1 MGVLAPAVSVWVGK
15 AANRSAIRPD
25 GVRIQGW
32 LKTTWIM
39 AQKPRVPVT
48 AQAPGR
54 SESFDPDSLYAR
66 LAEEY
71 GPALA
76 RIARSHE
83 ADADLNRDLLQ
94 DLHLALWRSLRGY
107 DGRCSLRTWVYR
119 VAHNTA
125 VTYVI
130 RRRRSRHS
138 VLCTL
143 EELDAQDLLIDP
155 DSSAS
160 GADYDQSIDRLYSLI
175 RRLAP
180 LDRQIMLLYLEDL
193 DAAEIATTTGLSPGN
208 VATKVHRIKRLLT
221 RLYHSEDPSH
231 E

>member
-1 MGVLAPAVSVWVGK
+1 
-15 AANRSAIRPD
+15 
-25 GVRIQGW
+25 
-32 LKTTWIM
+32 M
-39 AQKPRVPVT
+39 AQKLQVPIV

-54 SESFDPDSLYAR
+54 SESLDPDSLYAQ
-66 LAEEY
+66 LAQEY

-83 ADADLNRDLLQ
+83 ADADLRRDLLQ
-94 DLHLALWRSLRGY
+94 DLHVALWRSLGGY

-119 VAHNTA
+119 VAHNA
-125 VTYVI
+125 ALTYVT
-130 RRRRSRHS
+130 RRRRSRHG

-143 EELDAQDLLIDP
+143 DELDTQGFLT
-155 DSSAS
+155 DSDSAAS
-160 GADYDQSIDRLYSLI
+160 GAEYDQSAARLYSLI

-193 DAAEIATTTGLSPGN
+193 DAAEIAATTGLSPGN
-208 VATKVHRIKRLLT
+208 VATKIHRIKRLLT
-221 RLYHSEDPSH
+221 RFYHSEDSSH

>member
-1 MGVLAPAVSVWVGK
+1 MNR
-15 AANRSAIRPD
+15 AN
-25 GVRIQGW
+25 GVRLQGQ
-32 LKTTWIM
+32 LKTISIV
-39 AQKPRVPVT
+39 AQKLQMPVT
-48 AQAPGR
+48 PQAPGR
-54 SESFDPDSLYAR
+54 SESFDPDLLYAQ
-66 LAEEY
+66 LAQEY

-76 RIARSHE
+76 RIARLHE
-83 ADADLNRDLLQ
+83 ADADLRRDLLQ
-94 DLHLALWRSLRGY
+94 DLHVALWRSLGGY

-125 VTYVI
+125 LTYVT
-130 RRRRSRHS
+130 RRRRSRHG

-143 EELDAQDLLIDP
+143 DEFDAQDLLTDP

-160 GADYDQSIDRLYSLI
+160 GADYDQSATRLYSLI

-180 LDRQIMLLYLEDL
+180 LDSQIMLLYLEDL

>member
-1 MGVLAPAVSVWVGK
+1 V
-15 AANRSAIRPD
+15 
-25 GVRIQGW
+25 
-32 LKTTWIM
+32 
-39 AQKPRVPVT
+39 AQKTQLSATQQVL
-48 AQAPGR
+48 GS
-54 SESFDPDSLYAR
+54 SESSGPDSLYAQ
-66 LAEEY
+66 LAQEY

-83 ADADLNRDLLQ
+83 ADADLRRDLLQ
-94 DLHLALWRSLRGY
+94 DLHVALWRSLRAY

-125 VTYVI
+125 VTYVT
-130 RRRRSRHS
+130 RRRRSRRG

-143 EELDAQDLLIDP
+143 DELDAQDVLADP
-155 DSSAS
+155 DRSAS
-160 GADYDQSIDRLYSLI
+160 GADYDQCAARLYSLI

-180 LDRQIMLLYLEDL
+180 LDGQIMLLYLEDL

-208 VATKVHRIKRLLT
+208 VATKIHRIKRLLA
-221 RLYHSEDPSH
+221 RFYYSEDPDH

>member
-1 MGVLAPAVSVWVGK
+1 V
-15 AANRSAIRPD
+15 
-25 GVRIQGW
+25 
-32 LKTTWIM
+32 
-39 AQKPRVPVT
+39 AQKL
-48 AQAPGR
+48 QAPVAAQPSSR
-54 SESFDPDSLYAR
+54 SESLDPDSLYAQ
-66 LAEEY
+66 LSQEY

-83 ADADLNRDLLQ
+83 ADADLRRDLLQ
-94 DLHLALWRSLRGY
+94 DLHVALWRSLSGY

-119 VAHNTA
+119 VAHNAALTH
-125 VTYVI
+125 VT
-130 RRRRSRHS
+130 RRRRSRHG

-143 EELDAQDLLIDP
+143 DELDAQDLPIDP
-155 DSSAS
+155 DNSVS
-160 GADYDQSIDRLYSLI
+160 GADYDQSAARLYLLI

-180 LDRQIMLLYLEDL
+180 LDRQTILLYLEDL
-193 DAAEIATTTGLSPGN
+193 DTAEIATTTGLSPGN

>member
-1 MGVLAPAVSVWVGK
+1 
-15 AANRSAIRPD
+15 
-25 GVRIQGW
+25 
-32 LKTTWIM
+32 M
-39 AQKPRVPVT
+39 AQKL
-48 AQAPGR
+48 QAPVAAQPPSR
-54 SESFDPDSLYAR
+54 SESLDPDSLYAQ
-66 LAEEY
+66 LAQEY

-83 ADADLNRDLLQ
+83 ADPYLRRDLLQ
-94 DLHLALWRSLRGY
+94 DLHVALWRSLGGY

-125 VTYVI
+125 LTYVT
-130 RRRRSRHS
+130 RRRRSRHG

-143 EELDAQDLLIDP
+143 DELDAQNLPIDP
-155 DSSAS
+155 DNSAS
-160 GADYDQSIDRLYSLI
+160 GADYDQSAARLYLLI

-180 LDRQIMLLYLEDL
+180 LDSQIMLLYLEDL
-193 DAAEIATTTGLSPGN
+193 DTAEIATTTGLSPGN

-221 RLYHSEDPSH
+221 RFYHSEDPNH

>member
-1 MGVLAPAVSVWVGK
+1 
-15 AANRSAIRPD
+15 
-25 GVRIQGW
+25 
-32 LKTTWIM
+32 M
-39 AQKPRVPVT
+39 AQKLQLPFA

-54 SESFDPDSLYAR
+54 SESFDPDSLYAQ
-66 LAEEY
+66 LAQEY

-83 ADADLNRDLLQ
+83 ADADLRRDLLQ
-94 DLHLALWRSLRGY
+94 DLHVALWRSLGGY
-107 DGRCSLRTWVYR
+107 EGRCSLRTWVYR
-119 VAHNTA
+119 VAHNA
-125 VTYVI
+125 ALTYVT
-130 RRRRSRHS
+130 RRRRSRHG

-143 EELDAQDLLIDP
+143 DELDTQDLLTDP

-160 GADYDQSIDRLYSLI
+160 GADYDQSAARLYSLI

-193 DAAEIATTTGLSPGN
+193 DAAEIAATTGLSPGN

-221 RLYHSEDPSH
+221 RFYHSEDPSH

>member
-1 MGVLAPAVSVWVGK
+1 
-15 AANRSAIRPD
+15 
-25 GVRIQGW
+25 
-32 LKTTWIM
+32 M
-39 AQKPRVPVT
+39 AQKLRIPVT
-48 AQAPGR
+48 AQATVR
-54 SESFDPDSLYAR
+54 SESFDTDSLYAQ
-66 LAEEY
+66 LAQEF

-76 RIARSHE
+76 RIARAHE
-83 ADADLNRDLLQ
+83 ADADLRL
-94 DLHLALWRSLRGY
+94 DLHQELHVALWRSLGGY

-125 VTYVI
+125 VTYVT
-130 RRRRSRHS
+130 RRRRSSHG
-138 VLCTL
+138 VLSTL
-143 EELDAQDLLIDP
+143 DELDEQNLPTDP
-155 DSSAS
+155 DNSAS
-160 GADYDQSIDRLYSLI
+160 GADYDQSIARLYSLI

-221 RLYHSEDPSH
+221 RSYHSEDPSH